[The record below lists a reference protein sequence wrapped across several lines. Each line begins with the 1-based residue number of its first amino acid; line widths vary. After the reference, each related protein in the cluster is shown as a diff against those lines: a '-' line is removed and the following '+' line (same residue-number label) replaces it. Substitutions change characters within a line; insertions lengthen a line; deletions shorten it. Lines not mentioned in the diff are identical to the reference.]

1 MLQLQSVKTSK
12 IASFKNNNHYEVIIV
27 MPTIDMA
34 LAARAADVMMRRTDQ
49 PGLLIL
55 AEDDARLGF
64 IMTANLVYAKTR
76 SDFFSY
82 VAQDAFPGQYWLD
95 YGLETLKQ
103 SKNGLLAFND
113 GRFFGKIAVFGL
125 VNREWC
131 RSLYKNFIFYPQYT
145 SHFADTEL
153 SILAYETS
161 NLVFNPY
168 SIMMEVDYEKHLHPN
183 NKDDEKLY
191 IERAKNGFDGRIQP
205 FSLEMS
211 Q

>member
-1 MLQLQSVKTSK
+1 MLQLQTIKTSK
-12 IASFKNNNHYEVIIV
+12 IATFRNDSHYEVIIV
-27 MPTIDMA
+27 MPAIDMA
-34 LAARAADVMMRRTDQ
+34 LAARAADVMSRRTDQ
-49 PGLLIL
+49 SGLLIL

-64 IMTANLVYAKTR
+64 IMTTNLIYAKTH
-76 SDFFSY
+76 SGFFSY

-103 SKNGLLAFND
+103 SKSGLLAFND

-125 VNREWC
+125 VNREWSS
-131 RSLYKNFIFYPQYT
+131 SLYKNFIFYPQYK

-153 SILAYETS
+153 SIIAYETS

-168 SIMMEVDYEKHLHPN
+168 AIMLEVDYEKHLHPN
-183 NKDDEKLY
+183 NRDDEKLY
-191 IERAKNGFDGRIQP
+191 IERAKGGFDGRIQP